1 MNRQHYLD
9 AIETVLAWDLPEEAI
24 ADAINHQ
31 VMQNISVEYEDIW
44 DPYPSCTLIFNH

>member
-9 AIETVLAWDLPEEAI
+9 TIETVLALDLPEEAI

-31 VMQNISVEYEDIW
+31 FTTTFEEDDAWLSYASLSEYM
-44 DPYPSCTLIFNH
+44 H